1 MSIASEQRN
10 RQDHLNKTEK
20 ALLQDKDGKDKA
32 EQEDIEHQK
41 TNRVF

>member
-1 MSIASEQRN
+1 MAKKKYCRDL
-10 RQDHLNKTEK
+10 DHLNKTEK